1 MKIITSCTFALLAG
15 LGLAACNDKI
25 DVKQDYD
32 FALSCWHLPSEIVP
46 GERVEIRF
54 TLTRQGDFKG
64 AEYYIGYIQLEG
76 KGKVTDRTDMPLWSV
91 VRYTNCKRSRGSMRT
106 IHIGRCSRSTTRPC
120 RTSGRKSASSWS
132 TISAGSGSWR
142 SRSTA
147 RGNSGRKFVIHS
159 NLFNFVQS
167 MG

>member
-1 MKIITSCTFALLAG
+1 MGIMKIITSCTFALLAG

-76 KGKVTDRTDMPLWSV
+76 KGKVTDRTDMPLVSREIYELQTV
-91 VRYTNCKRSRGSMRT
+91 SGLDADDPYRQVFTLYYTALSDERTEVRFVLVDNF
-106 IHIGRCSRSTTRPC
+106 GRERRLEVAFDSER
-120 RTSGRKSASSWS
+120 
-132 TISAGSGSWR
+132 
-142 SRSTA
+142 
-147 RGNSGRKFVIHS
+147 
-159 NLFNFVQS
+159 Q
-167 MG
+167 

>member
-32 FALSCWHLPSEIVP
+32 FALSCWHLPSEIVL

-76 KGKVTDRTDMPLWSV
+76 KGTVTDRTDMPLVSREIYELQTVSGLDADDPYRQVFTLYYTALSDERTEVRFV
-91 VRYTNCKRSRGSMRT
+91 VVDNF
-106 IHIGRCSRSTTRPC
+106 GRE
-120 RTSGRKSASSWS
+120 RKLEVSFDSE
-132 TISAGSGSWR
+132 R
-142 SRSTA
+142 
-147 RGNSGRKFVIHS
+147 
-159 NLFNFVQS
+159 Q
-167 MG
+167 

>member
-1 MKIITSCTFALLAG
+1 MGIMKIITSCTFALLAG

-54 TLTRQGDFKG
+54 TLTRQGNFKG

-76 KGKVTDRTDMPLWSV
+76 KGKVTDRTDMPLVSREIYELQTVSGLDADDPYRQVFTLYYTALSDERTEVRFV
-91 VRYTNCKRSRGSMRT
+91 VVDNF
-106 IHIGRCSRSTTRPC
+106 GRE
-120 RTSGRKSASSWS
+120 RKLEVAFDSE
-132 TISAGSGSWR
+132 R
-142 SRSTA
+142 
-147 RGNSGRKFVIHS
+147 
-159 NLFNFVQS
+159 Q
-167 MG
+167 

>member
-1 MKIITSCTFALLAG
+1 MGIMKIITSCTFALLAG

-76 KGKVTDRTDMPLWSV
+76 KGKVTDRTDMPLVSREIYELQTVSGLDADDPYRQVFTLYYTALSDERTEVRFV
-91 VRYTNCKRSRGSMRT
+91 VVDNF
-106 IHIGRCSRSTTRPC
+106 GRE
-120 RTSGRKSASSWS
+120 RKLEVSFDSE
-132 TISAGSGSWR
+132 R
-142 SRSTA
+142 
-147 RGNSGRKFVIHS
+147 
-159 NLFNFVQS
+159 Q
-167 MG
+167 

>member
-1 MKIITSCTFALLAG
+1 MGIMKIITSCTFALLAG
-15 LGLAACNDKI
+15 LNLAACNDKI

-76 KGKVTDRTDMPLWSV
+76 KGKVTDRTDMPLVSREIYELQTVSGLDADDPYRQVFTLYYTALSDERTKLRFV
-91 VRYTNCKRSRGSMRT
+91 VED
-106 IHIGRCSRSTTRPC
+106 
-120 RTSGRKSASSWS
+120 
-132 TISAGSGSWR
+132 
-142 SRSTA
+142 
-147 RGNSGRKFVIHS
+147 
-159 NLFNFVQS
+159 NFRQRREIEVTFDS
-167 MG
+167 KD

>member
-1 MKIITSCTFALLAG
+1 MGIMKIITSCTFALLAG

-76 KGKVTDRTDMPLWSV
+76 KGKVTDRTDMPLVSREIYELQTVSGLDADDPYRQVFTLYYTALSDERTKLRFV
-91 VRYTNCKRSRGSMRT
+91 VED
-106 IHIGRCSRSTTRPC
+106 
-120 RTSGRKSASSWS
+120 
-132 TISAGSGSWR
+132 
-142 SRSTA
+142 
-147 RGNSGRKFVIHS
+147 
-159 NLFNFVQS
+159 NFRQRREIEVTFDS
-167 MG
+167 KD

>member
-1 MKIITSCTFALLAG
+1 MGIMKIITSCTFALLAG

-46 GERVEIRF
+46 GEQVEIRF

-76 KGKVTDRTDMPLWSV
+76 KGKVTDRTDMPLVSREIYELQTVSGLDADDPYRQVFTLYYTALSDERTKLRFV
-91 VRYTNCKRSRGSMRT
+91 VEDNF
-106 IHIGRCSRSTTRPC
+106 GRE
-120 RTSGRKSASSWS
+120 RKLEVSFDSE
-132 TISAGSGSWR
+132 R
-142 SRSTA
+142 
-147 RGNSGRKFVIHS
+147 
-159 NLFNFVQS
+159 Q
-167 MG
+167 

>member
-1 MKIITSCTFALLAG
+1 MGIMKIITSCTFALLAG

-46 GERVEIRF
+46 GEQVEIRF

-76 KGKVTDRTDMPLWSV
+76 KGKVTDRTDMPLVSREIYELQTVSGLDADDPYRQVFTLYYTALSDERTEVRFV
-91 VRYTNCKRSRGSMRT
+91 VVDNF
-106 IHIGRCSRSTTRPC
+106 GRE
-120 RTSGRKSASSWS
+120 RKLEVAFDSE
-132 TISAGSGSWR
+132 R
-142 SRSTA
+142 
-147 RGNSGRKFVIHS
+147 
-159 NLFNFVQS
+159 Q
-167 MG
+167 

>member
-76 KGKVTDRTDMPLWSV
+76 KGKVTDRTGMPLVSREMYGLQTVSGLDADDPYRQVFTLYYTALSDERTEVRFV
-91 VRYTNCKRSRGSMRT
+91 VED
-106 IHIGRCSRSTTRPC
+106 
-120 RTSGRKSASSWS
+120 
-132 TISAGSGSWR
+132 
-142 SRSTA
+142 
-147 RGNSGRKFVIHS
+147 
-159 NLFNFVQS
+159 NFRQRREIEVTFDS
-167 MG
+167 KD